1 MSSLS
6 ASAIFWF
13 CYSSCVISW
22 RTYPSLSNHGGD
34 FIEAQFVKSSLD
46 TFTIL
51 VDSREHEN
59 LKYHQRLARFSCP
72 VIKTKL
78 DFGDYS
84 AQVTL
89 PSGVSFSLANK
100 VSLERKA
107 GYDELTGNFTTNRD
121 RFKREFERAKAKDAK
136 VYLLIEQ
143 ATWEKAYHG
152 YYRSQMK
159 PQALVASMTTWM
171 ARYDTPILMCN
182 PETSGQLIY
191 DVLYREMKE
200 ALINL

>member
-1 MSSLS
+1 M
-6 ASAIFWF
+6 
-13 CYSSCVISW
+13 
-22 RTYPSLSNHGGD
+22 
-34 FIEAQFVKSSLD
+34 D

-51 VDSREHEN
+51 VDSREQDT

-72 VIKTKL
+72 ILRTKL

-89 PSGVSFSLANK
+89 PSDVTFSLADK
-100 VSLERKA
+100 VSVERKMSI
-107 GYDELTGNFTTNRD
+107 DECASCWTTNRD
-121 RFKREFERAKAKDAK
+121 RFKREFERARAKDAK

-143 ATWEKAYHG
+143 ASWEKAYHG

-171 ARYDTPILMCN
+171 ARYDTPIVMCN
-182 PETSGQLIY
+182 AETSGQLIY
-191 DVLYREMKE
+191 DILYREMKE
-200 ALINL
+200 ALFNL

>member
-1 MSSLS
+1 M
-6 ASAIFWF
+6 AIF
-13 CYSSCVISW
+13 CSCCSSCAISW
-22 RTYPSLSNHGGD
+22 NHSNGGD
-34 FIEAQFVKSSLD
+34 FIEASLVKSTLD

-59 LKYHQRLARFSCP
+59 LKYHQRLAKFGCP

-84 AQVTL
+84 AQATL
-89 PSGVSFSLANK
+89 PSGVTFSLADK
-100 VSLERKA
+100 AAIERKA
-107 GYDELTGNFTTNRD
+107 GYDELTGNLTTGRD
-121 RFKREFERAKAKDAK
+121 RFKREFERAQAKNAK

-143 ATWEKAYHG
+143 ATWEKAYRG
-152 YYRSQMK
+152 QYRSQMK

-171 ARYDTPILMCN
+171 TRYDSPILMCT
-182 PETSGQLIY
+182 PEASGQLIY

-200 ALINL
+200 ALIHL